1 MITPREAVEQTI
13 LLSIGAASLTRER
26 VESIVSDFVN
36 RGHLGTDEGRAV
48 VDRVMSRVRGE
59 AGHTGASSVVE
70 RIEGGVQALLRELGV
85 ARRDELADLE
95 MRVAALEHRMGLVEQ
110 PIKPPAPGAAPPGS

>member
-26 VESIVSDFVN
+26 VEGIVSDFVN

-48 VDRVMSRVRGE
+48 VDRVMGRVRGE
-59 AGHTGASSVVE
+59 GGGAGGSSVAE
-70 RIEGGVQALLRELGV
+70 RLEGGVQALLREVGV
-85 ARRDELADLE
+85 VRRDELADLE
-95 MRVAALEHRMGLVEQ
+95 MRVAALEHRLGLVERAA
-110 PIKPPAPGAAPPGS
+110 PPPAPGTAQQG

>member
-1 MITPREAVEQTI
+1 VITPREAVEQTI

-26 VESIVSDFVN
+26 VEGIVADFVK

-59 AGHTGASSVVE
+59 AGGAASSSVVD
-70 RIEGGVQALLRELGV
+70 RIEGGVQALLKEVGV
-85 ARRDELADLE
+85 ARKDEVSDLE
-95 MRVAALEHRMGLVEQ
+95 MRLDALEHRIALLEKRDDVGVPTET
-110 PIKPPAPGAAPPGS
+110 